1 MIRAG
6 FEVGPACSVGARPG
20 PGAGC
25 GGPLRPSHQPVPPW
39 PLVSF
44 SPVSPS
50 GFLETVGSA
59 SSLPSYTG
67 EWPGKWFYGRRVR
80 RMLTPG
86 RGQGPGFLSE
96 SDPRITKLVQT
107 AVNFFRSRKEVGR
120 AEISQREK
128 FPERVVL
135 SSSRFPHDAQGLSQ
149 T

>member
-1 MIRAG
+1 MCALMIRAG
-6 FEVGPACSVGARPG
+6 FEVGPACSVGNQTWAWCRVWWAPEAIS
-20 PGAGC
+20 PT
-25 GGPLRPSHQPVPPW
+25 VPPW

-50 GFLETVGSA
+50 GFLETVGST

-67 EWPGKWFYGRRVR
+67 EWPGKRFYGRRVR

-96 SDPRITKLVQT
+96 SDPRITELVQT
-107 AVNFFRSRKEVGR
+107 AVNFFRSRKEVGK
-120 AEISQREK
+120 AEIEREISRK
-128 FPERVVL
+128 SGPVIVPFP
-135 SSSRFPHDAQGLSQ
+135 